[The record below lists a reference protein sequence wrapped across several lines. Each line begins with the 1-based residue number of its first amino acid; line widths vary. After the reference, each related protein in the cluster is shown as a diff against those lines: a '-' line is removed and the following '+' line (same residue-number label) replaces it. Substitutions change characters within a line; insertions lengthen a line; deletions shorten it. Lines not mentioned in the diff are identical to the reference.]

1 MSQQLELLTT
11 MLNFYKKRYAGA
23 DLETKFNDACDDL
36 INAKDITH
44 AAYMEFCV
52 NNDIEPK
59 IKKKTKTYSSDPCGS
74 GGYARSS
81 C

>member
-1 MSQQLELLTT
+1 MSQQLELLAT

-23 DLETKFNDACDDL
+23 DLETKFNDACGDL
-36 INAKDITH
+36 INANDITH

-59 IKKKTKTYSSDPCGS
+59 IKKKAKTYTSDPCGHS
-74 GGYARSS
+74 GYNRSH